1 MEGMEGQGERQ
12 DAMGKVKY
20 LDSDENST
28 ILSKVKR
35 KMTKEKQCLSRPG
48 FVGVLAVKFVY

>member
-1 MEGMEGQGERQ
+1 MEGVEGQGERQ

-20 LDSDENST
+20 LDNDEKLNN
-28 ILSKVKR
+28 LSKVKR
-35 KMTKEKQCLSRPG
+35 TTTKEKTCLSGPG

>member
-20 LDSDENST
+20 LDNDKKLNN
-28 ILSKVKR
+28 
-35 KMTKEKQCLSRPG
+35 
-48 FVGVLAVKFVY
+48 FV